1 MKPEVL
7 VIGCGNLLAA
17 DDAVGLHVARNL
29 KKYQLPPGVKV
40 IEAGCPGLNLLDLW
54 EGINKVIIVDAV
66 RSGAPPGTI
75 SCFDISAL
83 PAREVLPLS
92 LHDFNIIDAIELG
105 KALGRLPEQLVIV
118 GIEIL
123 SEEPFQEGLSPEVAA
138 AVPQACSRVLEEIF
152 RMLSK

>member
-29 KKYQLPPGVKV
+29 KKYQLPPEVKV
-40 IEAGCPGLNLLDLW
+40 IEAGTPGLSLLDLW

-66 RSGAPPGTI
+66 RSGAPPGTVF
-75 SCFDISAL
+75 SFD
-83 PAREVLPLS
+83 LS
-92 LHDFNIIDAIELG
+92 DLLAPEMSLSSHGFNIVDAIELG
-105 KALGRLPEQLVIV
+105 KALGQLPEQLVIV

-123 SEEPFQEGLSPEVAA
+123 REEPFQEGLSPEVAA
-138 AVPQACSRVLEEIF
+138 AVPQACSRVLEEISL
-152 RMLSK
+152 MLKK